1 MRWVMRLLAG
11 TAAALVSL
19 LLLSPWLI
27 YAGMLASIDGR
38 STRPE
43 SLVPAQEQALLWR
56 LADGTGE
63 PRTEPMSPYGY
74 AWELFA
80 PTGPPAPGETLAGWV
95 SRDYLRAQPRRGMLA
110 WHLSNAALTIWLTRN
125 WTAQELASAVAPI
138 AAKWSAKGPPR
149 SPGSTPAQRP

>member
-1 MRWVMRLLAG
+1 MRLLAG

-19 LLLSPWLI
+19 FLLSPWLI
-27 YAGMLASIDGR
+27 YAAMLASIEGR
-38 STRPE
+38 PTRPE
-43 SLVPAQEQALLWR
+43 SLVPAQEQVRLWR

-63 PRTEPMSPYGY
+63 PRAEPMNPYGY
-74 AWELFA
+74 AWELFV
-80 PTGPPAPGETLAGWV
+80 PTGQPAPGETLAGWV

-138 AAKWSAKGPPR
+138 AAKWPPR
-149 SPGSTPAQRP
+149 KPDSAPEAPPTQR